1 MTNSG
6 RGKKR
11 RMCGESV
18 EVRSGRDVEPE
29 GLDWCEALGK
39 LFVSLV
45 KTSWR

>member
-1 MTNSG
+1 MTNSD
-6 RGKKR
+6 RGKR
-11 RMCGESV
+11 RRTCGESV

-29 GLDWCEALGK
+29 GLDWWALGK